1 MTGPAAR
8 MAAAERHLAAGDARA
23 GFDELAQLLRET
35 PAHAP
40 AWTLLGRLYLSLGR
54 SSDAAQALAQACSLD
69 ATQATAWRGRVQVA
83 LDEGEVAAAEALARA
98 GLAAVPADASLCHA
112 LAASLTAQD
121 RTAEAIA
128 LLDAHLAA
136 SPDDT
141 AGWRRL
147 GELLAAADRPDDAV
161 VAYRRS
167 LAGAPADAGTHHNL
181 GLALEAQGDREGAL
195 ASMAQAVEI
204 DPTLWPAVSRLLL
217 LKRQAADW
225 AGLDA
230 LSGRLCAAAADGA
243 PGVDPFALLAE
254 PADPET
260 RLAGARGRARA
271 AQAAAGRLAPPHA
284 SSVRDAGRAGPLRVG
299 LFAPGLGNHPTAL
312 LIAELLHH
320 LPGQGIACIAIATAR
335 SGGIAI
341 APGIAAACAA
351 TLDLSTQGPARAIHA
366 IRAADLDV
374 LLDMECYT
382 GRDLAE
388 VPAARVAPLQVN
400 WLGTPGSSGAPATDY
415 LIADPWV
422 VPGAERAHVSEALLR
437 LPRPYLPYDTRACV
451 GPPPSRDAC
460 GLPGTGQVLACFNNG
475 YKVTPDCFRV
485 WMRILQGLPGA
496 VLWLL
501 GDPADARADRL
512 RRAAASAGV
521 DPARLVFQPK
531 LPHADFLARHA
542 HVDLC
547 LDTWPYGA
555 HTTALDALWAGA
567 PLLTLPGRSFSSRVG
582 LGLLS
587 QLGLKELVARDEDD
601 YVARAIALGRAPG
614 ARQALRGRLADP
626 ACRRRLFDTP
636 AFAADLARALHW
648 MVERQRRGLPPADHD
663 LPPVGC

>member
-1 MTGPAAR
+1 
-8 MAAAERHLAAGDARA
+8 MAAAERHLEAGDARA
-23 GFDELAQLLRET
+23 GFEELAHLLREA

-69 ATQATAWRGRVQVA
+69 PAQATAWQGRVQIA
-83 LDEGEVAAAEALARA
+83 LDQHDGAAAEALARA
-98 GLAAVPADASLCHA
+98 GLAAVPDDAALRHA
-112 LAASLTAQD
+112 LAASLAVQD
-121 RTAEAIA
+121 RATEAIA
-128 LLDAHLAA
+128 LLDAHLAT
-136 SPDDT
+136 SPDDA

-147 GELLAAADRPDDAV
+147 GELLATERPADAV
-161 VAYRRS
+161 AAYRRS
-167 LAGAPADAGTHHNL
+167 LARAPADAGTHHNL
-181 GLALEAQGDREGAL
+181 GLALEALGDREGAL
-195 ASMAQAVEI
+195 ASMAQAVAI
-204 DPTLWPAVSRLLL
+204 DPRLWPAVSRLLL

-225 AGLDA
+225 VGLDA
-230 LSGRLCAAAADGA
+230 LSERLCAAAADGA

-254 PADPET
+254 PADPEI
-260 RLAGARGRARA
+260 RLAGARSRARA
-271 AQAAAGRLAPPHA
+271 AQAAAGRLAPPYA
-284 SSVRDAGRAGPLRVG
+284 SGGRDGTRTGPLRVG
-299 LFAPGLGNHPTAL
+299 LFSPGLGNHPTAL
-312 LIAELLHH
+312 LVAELLHH
-320 LPGQGIACIAIATAR
+320 LPDHGIACIAIATAR

-351 TLDLSTQGPARAIHA
+351 TLDLSSQGPAQAIHA

-388 VPAARVAPLQVN
+388 VPAARVAPVQVN
-400 WLGTPGSSGAPATDY
+400 WLATPGTSGAPATDY

-422 VPGAERAHVSEALLR
+422 VPDTERAHVSEALLR
-437 LPRPYLPYDTRACV
+437 LPRPYLPYDTRACI
-451 GPPPSRDAC
+451 GQPPPRDAC
-460 GLPGTGQVLACFNNG
+460 GLPRTGVVLACFSNG
-475 YKVTPDCFRV
+475 YKVTPDGFGT

-512 RRAAASAGV
+512 RRAAASADV

-555 HTTALDALWAGA
+555 HTTALDALWAGV

-582 LGLLS
+582 LGFLS
-587 QLGLKELVARDEDD
+587 RLGLTELVAHDADD
-601 YVARAIALGRAPG
+601 YVARAIGLGRDPA
-614 ARQALRGRLADP
+614 ALQALRGRLADP
-626 ACRRRLFDTP
+626 TCRHRLFDTP

-648 MVERQRRGLPPADHD
+648 MVERHRRGLPPADHD
-663 LPPVGC
+663 LPPTGC